1 MQGGEMQMG
10 INLNGDVN
18 RKIKNKKCENE
29 NKY

>member
-1 MQGGEMQMG
+1 MG

-18 RKIKNKKCENE
+18 RKIKNKKCKNKKCENE